1 MFKTDS
7 RIFIAYEDSESFS
20 AISRSDILPGTMPQQ
35 PERERMDSVGFPAF
49 WVEKSWKDAVTAVI
63 AADMII
69 ISLSGRG
76 DLPVPVQRW
85 MDTWPL
91 YKRAS
96 HTTLVVF
103 FGTEAPEGSRRDA
116 LTTYFQQV
124 AETHGLDFQCSRA
137 GAKPTSRD
145 PQPLERA
152 DQMSEHYS
160 EPEPAFNQHAVPTP
174 VLASHSQA

>member
-20 AISRSDILPGTMPQQ
+20 AISKSDILPGPS
-35 PERERMDSVGFPAF
+35 EREGMDSVGFPAF
-49 WVEKSWKDAVTAVI
+49 WAEKSWRDAVTAVI

-96 HTTLVVF
+96 HTTLVVVF
-103 FGTEAPEGSRRDA
+103 ATEAPDESRQDA
-116 LTTYFQQV
+116 LTAYFQQV
-124 AETHGLDFQCSRA
+124 AETHCLDFQCSRA

-152 DQMSEHYS
+152 DQLSELYS
-160 EPEPAFNQHAVPTP
+160 EPEPAFNQHAAHSP